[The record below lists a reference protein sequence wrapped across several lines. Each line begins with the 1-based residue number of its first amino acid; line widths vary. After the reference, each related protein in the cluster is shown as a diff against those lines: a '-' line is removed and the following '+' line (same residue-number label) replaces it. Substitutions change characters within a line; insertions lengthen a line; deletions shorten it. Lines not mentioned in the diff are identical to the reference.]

1 MGADGARK
9 FGVPHLRAVGN
20 RDARRER
27 LSAIGELVRMHQ
39 DLERALERAP
49 DAELAR
55 IAAAAREGE
64 RVLEDW
70 ARRVEV
76 FRGFKRRY
84 EAGVHPADHSARAAI
99 GIPAERDDLGLAEP
113 RRLPYLWELIAFVV
127 GFAVSLLLT

>member
-9 FGVPHLRAVGN
+9 VGVPHLRAVGN

-27 LSAIGELVRMHQ
+27 LGAIAELVRMHQ

-49 DAELAR
+49 DVELAR
-55 IAAAAREGE
+55 IAAAARDGE

-70 ARRVEV
+70 ARSVEV
-76 FRGFKRRY
+76 FRAFKRRY
-84 EAGVHPADHSARAAI
+84 EAGVHPAERSAVAPSGVAT
-99 GIPAERDDLGLAEP
+99 ERDAPGLAEP
-113 RRLPYLWELIAFVV
+113 RRLPYLWELVAFIL